1 MGGLLVGLERVPED
15 RDRHRERTVR
25 CLSKV
30 NKTLRKL
37 LIIWSSCVALA
48 LAAGAPGPALADPP
62 SDRARAEEM
71 AREAIEQLLRAL
83 ELMIESI
90 PQYELPEVNED
101 GDIIIRRKRRREREA
116 PGEPEVE
123 ETTI

>member
-1 MGGLLVGLERVPED
+1 MRNPVIICFF
-15 RDRHRERTVR
+15 
-25 CLSKV
+25 CL
-30 NKTLRKL
+30 TLSL
-37 LIIWSSCVALA
+37 TT
-48 LAAGAPGPALADPP
+48 GAPAPALADAS
-62 SDRARAEEM
+62 SDRERAEEM
-71 AREAIEQLLRAL
+71 AKEAIEQLLRAL

-101 GDIIIRRKRRREREA
+101 GDIIIRRKRRNERET

>member
-1 MGGLLVGLERVPED
+1 MRNP
-15 RDRHRERTVR
+15 
-25 CLSKV
+25 
-30 NKTLRKL
+30 
-37 LIIWSSCVALA
+37 LIICFFCLTLSLT
-48 LAAGAPGPALADPP
+48 AGAPAPALADAS
-62 SDRARAEEM
+62 SDRERAEEM
-71 AREAIEQLLRAL
+71 AKEAIQQLLRAL

-101 GDIIIRRKRRREREA
+101 GDIIIRRKRRKERET

>member
-1 MGGLLVGLERVPED
+1 MRNKLIVWSF
-15 RDRHRERTVR
+15 
-25 CLSKV
+25 CLS
-30 NKTLRKL
+30 
-37 LIIWSSCVALA
+37 LA
-48 LAAGAPGPALADPP
+48 LVTGAAGPALAGAP
-62 SDRARAEEM
+62 SDRERAEEM

-101 GDIIIRRKRRREREA
+101 GDIIIRRKRRKEREA

>member
-1 MGGLLVGLERVPED
+1 M
-15 RDRHRERTVR
+15 
-25 CLSKV
+25 
-30 NKTLRKL
+30 RKL

-48 LAAGAPGPALADPP
+48 LATDAPGPALADAP
-62 SDRARAEEM
+62 SDRERAEEM

-101 GDIIIRRKRRREREA
+101 GDIIIRRKRRKERET